1 MAIHT
6 RIGAGPDA
14 TSDKKR
20 GDKSGFFVPRTN
32 EKDASIEEC
41 PFWTLLARSLGTS
54 IEFIAIHGCTSFE
67 PDTRT
72 EFYLRA
78 NLMIPEGSEVTNI
91 VFYGDDGI
99 SSLSPDLNND
109 SEIKEGRQSLGL
121 IMQCVDSVSSETR
134 EELLVF
140 RYDDMI
146 FRKFDFKRN
155 SDDEVI
161 VSATELNKDECT
173 FLVMLDDEKDDASSI
188 IVPKSE

>member
-1 MAIHT
+1 M
-6 RIGAGPDA
+6 
-14 TSDKKR
+14 
-20 GDKSGFFVPRTN
+20 
-32 EKDASIEEC
+32 
-41 PFWTLLARSLGTS
+41 
-54 IEFIAIHGCTSFE
+54 
-67 PDTRT
+67 
-72 EFYLRA
+72 
-78 NLMIPEGSEVTNI
+78 TNI

-121 IMQCVDSVSSETR
+121 IMQCIDSVSSEIR

-140 RYDDMI
+140 RYVDMI